1 MSQKGVLMDIATFKS
16 LAGKLPP
23 HIAVLMRGPT
33 GVGKSH
39 LARAVADDLGRTF
52 IDVRGSTMDES
63 QVSGI
68 PDFETSKD
76 SGVATFCLPSWYVRA
91 CREPVVLMLDEL
103 NRSMPQVM
111 QSFFQIVLDRE
122 LGNNVEGETLRL
134 HHDTRVFAAVN
145 WGSEYDVNDMDP
157 ALLRRF
163 WVCDLDPT
171 VGDWVNWAGEAG
183 IDPVTIDFVRQ
194 HPEHLRPDINSVDPG
209 TVLPTPASWHRLD
222 ESLRHVAM
230 APADISGSRPA
241 GFYAMCTGFLG
252 TEASIA
258 FTEFVA
264 KYEKVISAEDVL
276 AGKIKKKQVKE
287 LSASEALGV
296 IDKLVENSKEN
307 NWTEIEA
314 KNIAEFVRARG
325 GEQLVYLWTA
335 LSKTQILHNIQSVHK
350 VIGSEVVDLVRSAR
364 GLGK

>member
-1 MSQKGVLMDIATFKS
+1 MDIKTFTN
-16 LAGKLPP
+16 LASKLPP

-39 LARAVADDLGRTF
+39 LARAVADDLSLPL

-68 PDFETSKD
+68 PDFETSKE

-122 LGNNVEGETLRL
+122 LGNNAEGETLQL
-134 HHDTRVFAAVN
+134 HPQTRVFAAVN

-171 VGDWVNWAGEAG
+171 VGDWIDWASVSG
-183 IDPVTIDFVRQ
+183 IDSVTIDFVRQ
-194 HPEHLRPDINSVDPG
+194 HPEHLRPDVNSVDPG

-222 ESLRHVAM
+222 ESLQHVGMTPSEIA
-230 APADISGSRPA
+230 GSRPD
-241 GFYAMCTGFLG
+241 GFYALCTGFLG
-252 TEASIA
+252 TEAAIA
-258 FTEFVA
+258 FSEFVA
-264 KYEKVISAEDVL
+264 RYERVISAEDVL
-276 AGKIKKKQVKE
+276 EGKIEKSQAEE
-287 LSASEALGV
+287 LPASEALAV

-307 NWTEIEA
+307 NWTKKQA
-314 KNIAEFVRARG
+314 SNAAEFVRIRG
-325 GEQLVYLWTA
+325 GEQVVYFWTA
-335 LSKTQILHNIQSVHK
+335 LSKTQVLHNIQALHAE
-350 VIGSEVVDLVRSAR
+350 IGDEVVDLVRKAR
-364 GLGK
+364 GLAK